1 MCLCA
6 WRRVCA
12 PMCGIGG
19 FKASG
24 QRTVEGGDSLVTSAS
39 HLAGAVI
46 ARNLHSRAAVAASAV
61 WVTRAGPGV
70 CAGAHHTTISHDTP
84 RARRS
89 YRREAGGGGAAGRKA
104 HDRRRR
110 ELATT
115 GALRFHF
122 AHRRGI
128 HSAAP
133 CSGVHTKCASAP
145 TRTRVHSEAR
155 PHMHYSIWEG
165 WGLRGKAL
173 GRTLPVMSRRC
184 RPRTVLVLG
193 KLTTARK
200 DACLD
205 HLGRRGRAHGVA
217 LGLLWG

>member
-1 MCLCA
+1 
-6 WRRVCA
+6 
-12 PMCGIGG
+12 MCGIGG

-46 ARNLHSRAAVAASAV
+46 ARNLHLAGCGCGVCSLGHARGARGVRRRTPHHHLTRHTARAAQQ
-61 WVTRAGPGV
+61 RG
-70 CAGAHHTTISHDTP
+70 
-84 RARRS
+84 RR
-89 YRREAGGGGAAGRKA
+89 RRAAGRKA

-200 DACLD
+200 DARLD